1 MTTQSTKS
9 AAALPAEVPT
19 DEADSS
25 RRVPLRDA
33 EAQLKLIEEL
43 FTQLEVLAV
52 PEMAELTDLGPEQ
65 IAELM
70 QAKQQAI
77 ALELGQM
84 KQEQQDLYAQAI
96 NRMLNRAAYETRQ
109 LVGQEATAR
118 YYRAQAS
125 TLAEDV
131 TRRRSRVSSI
141 KGVIAASLQMQ
152 GETRLTTAQH
162 RMNLSTSTQV
172 MIAQEAVP
180 ALDHLLALNAKYP
193 GILGQLKFND
203 AGLLVDVEFRSE
215 ALKRLLKMDDDE
227 VLDDLHFASLKQT
240 KYLVVSTISESK
252 LKGQVQLE
260 ETQYGVELSWERA

>member
-1 MTTQSTKS
+1 MATQSTKS

-19 DEADSS
+19 DEAVASPK
-25 RRVPLRDA
+25 VPLREVDA
-33 EAQLKLIEEL
+33 QIRLIDDL
-43 FTQLEVLAV
+43 LTQLEVLAV
-52 PEMAELTDLGPEQ
+52 PEMAELTELDPEQ
-65 IAELM
+65 IAELV

-84 KQEQQDLYAQAI
+84 KREQQELYAQAI

-141 KGVIAASLQMQ
+141 KGVIAASLRLQ

-172 MIAQEAVP
+172 VIDQEAVP
-180 ALDHLLALNAKYP
+180 ALEQLLALNAKYP

-240 KYLVVSTISESK
+240 KYLVVSTISESR

-260 ETQYGVELSWERA
+260 ETQYGVELSWGIA

>member
-1 MTTQSTKS
+1 MSAKSTAPLS
-9 AAALPAEVPT
+9 PNAFT

-25 RRVPLRDA
+25 RKVPLREVD
-33 EAQLKLIEEL
+33 AQLQMIEDL
-43 FTQLEVLAV
+43 LNQLEVLAV
-52 PEMAELTDLGPEQ
+52 PEMAELTELGPEQ
-65 IAELM
+65 IADLV
-70 QAKQQAI
+70 QAKQQAV
-77 ALELGQM
+77 ALELQQM
-84 KQEQQDLYAQAI
+84 KQEQQGLYAQAI

-109 LVGQEATAR
+109 LVGEEATAR

-131 TRRRSRVSSI
+131 ARRRSRVNSI
-141 KGVIAASLQMQ
+141 KGVIAASLRLQ

-172 MIAQEAVP
+172 VIDQEAIPV
-180 ALDHLLALNAKYP
+180 LDHLLVLNAKYP

-227 VLDDLHFASLKQT
+227 VLDDLHFASLRQT
-240 KYLVVSTISESK
+240 KYLVVSTISEAK

-260 ETQYGVELSWERA
+260 PTEYGVELSWESAG